1 MPATH
6 GKTPRQVA
14 DVGGCWM
21 GCGTVSG
28 GVARGAR
35 SRRGV
40 TASPSHASVLT
51 RWTPARRV
59 GFLPHNDETK
69 NRGALRHRP
78 PPGTGRLALV
88 GRAHRGVA
96 SRAGG
101 AMGAPSSAG
110 WRGLGRRQRGGI
122 RLDVALDGPRAGLQG
137 RARGGPAWASRA
149 WVCGALRGRQGG
161 RRPALGHRGAGLLS
175 GGGGAK
181 ALGVPRQAGWCE
193 ARGCARWGVRVRGR
207 RPRTRRG
214 CLPHPPALGP
224 PRGAHRQGLRAGVGI
239 ARGPG
244 SPREPWAH
252 DLRHPLEGGGHTGEP
267 AQRGPLDGRVLPGAL
282 GRGDESAWRG
292 CGRAGT
298 PPRRRPLWAHRGV
311 CGVASPA
318 LAHHGDA
325 PVWRHPPCPHRRLQG
340 GPGRLG
346 GAGGAAQGVR
356 VARRARRAG
365 ARQAGRRKRL
375 AAPRQAVWRPERQR
389 QCLPHQGAALGQG
402 GLQRAAQRATGAPLG
417 LAAVPQPQ
425 REGWRGQ
432 KLRRARYG
440 PRGQAQARA
449 APPSHGCA
457 WRDPLGLLWPETSVH
472 PSHQL
477 SGRAHRRQQAQGIA
491 TLNAHGCPVTI
502 LP

>member
-1 MPATH
+1 MTCATH
-6 GKTPRQVA
+6 
-14 DVGGCWM
+14 W
-21 GCGTVSG
+21 
-28 GVARGAR
+28 RGAGIR
-35 SRRGV
+35 VSQ
-40 TASPSHASVLT
+40 PSGA
-51 RWTPARRV
+51 RWMAWSSPARWAAA
-59 GFLPHNDETK
+59 T
-69 NRGALRHRP
+69 
-78 PPGTGRLALV
+78 
-88 GRAHRGVA
+88 
-96 SRAGG
+96 
-101 AMGAPSSAG
+101 
-110 WRGLGRRQRGGI
+110 
-122 RLDVALDGPRAGLQG
+122 
-137 RARGGPAWASRA
+137 RARGGGVAVQA
-149 WVCGALRGRQGG
+149 
-161 RRPALGHRGAGLLS
+161 RRHAA
-175 GGGGAK
+175 
-181 ALGVPRQAGWCE
+181 
-193 ARGCARWGVRVRGR
+193 ARC
-207 RPRTRRG
+207 
-214 CLPHPPALGP
+214 
-224 PRGAHRQGLRAGVGI
+224 
-239 ARGPG
+239 
-244 SPREPWAH
+244 
-252 DLRHPLEGGGHTGEP
+252 GHTGVSAAWP
-267 AQRGPLDGRVLPGAL
+267 APR
-282 GRGDESAWRG
+282 WRTT
-292 CGRAGT
+292 GT
-298 PPRRRPLWAHRGV
+298 PPSGATRRAHTAG
-311 CGVASPA
+311 CS
-318 LAHHGDA
+318 
-325 PVWRHPPCPHRRLQG
+325 